1 MSVVHLVGEIR
12 LRRDPLDAF
21 LWDERERHF
30 LAEVSLERDGTCPFC
45 IGKVGQDKSELGQEF
60 GNMDVRQG
68 SIFED
73 TVGRILD
80 VGGES
85 AHRLSPRGIRR
96 EIGDVICRWNRL

>member
-12 LRRDPLDAF
+12 LHRVPLEAL
-21 LWDERERHF
+21 LWYERERHF

-45 IGKVGQDKSELGQEF
+45 IGKAGQDKSELGEDF

-73 TVGRILD
+73 TVGKILD

-85 AHRLSPRGIRR
+85 AHRLSPGGIYGGRS
-96 EIGDVICRWNRL
+96 GM